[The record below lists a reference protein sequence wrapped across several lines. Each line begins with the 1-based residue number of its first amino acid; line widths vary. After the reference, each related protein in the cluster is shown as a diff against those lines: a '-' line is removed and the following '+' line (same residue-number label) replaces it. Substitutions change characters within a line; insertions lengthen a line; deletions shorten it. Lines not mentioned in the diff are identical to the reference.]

1 MFLLVESLERSRFLL
16 VDVDVGV
23 ILCLLVGLKNHDT
36 ARCSR
41 RKKSSCCRGKRIK
54 ILFLPVGLERNNIKV
69 YLLFCSCNIRTR
81 YDKTKLHLL

>member
-36 ARCSR
+36 ARGCSR
-41 RKKSSCCRGKRIK
+41 RKK
-54 ILFLPVGLERNNIKV
+54 KV
-69 YLLFCSCNIRTR
+69 HVVEVSV
-81 YDKTKLHLL
+81 